1 MGNAGSVPP
10 LRRTHVLT
18 MGFYS
23 GALCRFTATLPVF
36 GRIRQS
42 CHEDSRRF
50 DRESV
55 VTEESFQPIPAYI
68 QWFRM
73 SRWRCSSPAGRLGT
87 AFRSRDIY
95 PVTDGGLLPLMHG
108 GLSMSEV
115 PTSEL
120 WRRYKQ
126 RHSQEA
132 RAQIIQRYAH
142 LVSITAGRLFGPL
155 PSGVERDDLV
165 GAGVVGLVKAV
176 DQFDPSR
183 GIKFETYAITLI
195 RGAILEMLRGDDW
208 VPRLVR
214 DQQKQLKQAYMR
226 LEAQLGRP
234 ATEEEVAKELGIS
247 TEKLDKLLTN
257 IGRASLLSLDDL
269 RIGSDQ
275 QRLADILPSDSPS
288 PLDSLALR
296 ERRRALAAAVNR
308 LPDRERTVVA
318 LYY

>member
-1 MGNAGSVPP
+1 
-10 LRRTHVLT
+10 
-18 MGFYS
+18 
-23 GALCRFTATLPVF
+23 
-36 GRIRQS
+36 
-42 CHEDSRRF
+42 
-50 DRESV
+50 
-55 VTEESFQPIPAYI
+55 
-68 QWFRM
+68 
-73 SRWRCSSPAGRLGT
+73 
-87 AFRSRDIY
+87 
-95 PVTDGGLLPLMHG
+95 
-108 GLSMSEV
+108 MSEV
-115 PTSEL
+115 STAEL
-120 WRRYKQ
+120 WRQFKQ
-126 RHSQEA
+126 CQSQAA

-318 LYY
+318 LYYHEGLTFKEIGGALTVSESRAYQLHAQAVTRLRGYLESEAELFP